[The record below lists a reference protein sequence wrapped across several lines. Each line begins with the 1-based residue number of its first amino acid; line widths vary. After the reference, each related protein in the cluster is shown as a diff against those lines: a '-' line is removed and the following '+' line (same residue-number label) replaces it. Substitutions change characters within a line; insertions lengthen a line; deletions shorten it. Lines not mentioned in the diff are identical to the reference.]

1 MERTLPSI
9 HELFKGARS
18 PSDGEDC
25 QLPGRVAAASI
36 VTSTNRYNPPTVP
49 RPAQK
54 NVIPSPFEHSSVRK
68 ASRFEEPEVLDTR
81 RRVFLLS
88 SEDQA
93 THEPLHHDN
102 WSSADSALRTS
113 GENKRNR
120 TGEDLEDTSPIGEK
134 RKCVSR
140 YHVSSTGRSNLTKT
154 GSSASTKALRTKTS
168 VRCTSSRHPTL
179 ETDNSDVDQGVQHK
193 VEEGKVAHKRAEQ
206 KRRNEH
212 SSLIKELEHCVP
224 SEYLDGCQPRNQKP
238 GHTKNGTLK
247 AMLKYNKHQATVIEE
262 QDKIIEA
269 QAAANAALREINAA
283 LMQQSQQYGSWNNP
297 PG

>member
-25 QLPGRVAAASI
+25 QLLGRLAAASV
-36 VTSTNRYNPPTVP
+36 VTSTNQYNPPTVL

-54 NVIPSPFEHSSVRK
+54 NVIRSPFEHSSVRK
-68 ASRFEEPEVLDTR
+68 PSRFEESEVLDTG
-81 RRVFLLS
+81 RRVCLPS

-93 THEPLHHDN
+93 AHEALHHDD
-102 WSSADSALRTS
+102 WSLSDSALRAS
-113 GENKRNR
+113 GDNKRSR
-120 TGEDLEDTSPIGEK
+120 TGEDLEDASPIGEK
-134 RKCVSR
+134 RQCVSR
-140 YHVSSTGRSNLTKT
+140 YHVSSIGRSNLTKT
-154 GSSASTKALRTKTS
+154 GSSASNKALRAKTS
-168 VRCTSSRHPTL
+168 VRCTSSRHPAL

-212 SSLIKELEHCVP
+212 SSLIKELEHCIP

-238 GHTKNGTLK
+238 GYTKNGTLK
-247 AMLKYNKHQATVIEE
+247 AILKYNKHQATVIEE

-269 QAAANAALREINAA
+269 HAAANAAL
-283 LMQQSQQYGSWNNP
+283 MQQGQQYGSWNDP